1 MSSQKQLLQKLYDE
15 IRECDHEIEAAK
27 EAKTRKKEVKKQ
39 IKAME
44 IDLVKQKKIKW
55 KLIAFED
62 WFKNNNE
69 EDTFWIFC
77 TDTGIDMGVWKGLDE
92 LSDEDK
98 KHFDEYSNDY
108 FYYGYPYYIDRN
120 MPRAEMSECEMAFG
134 GGDCRVIAL
143 NKYKL

>member
-1 MSSQKQLLQKLYDE
+1 MSSQKQLLQELYDE

-55 KLIAFED
+55 KLIAFEE
-62 WFKNNNE
+62 WFNNNNE

-77 TDTGIDMGVWKGLDE
+77 TDSGNDMGVWKGLVQ
-92 LSDEDK
+92 LSDEDN
-98 KHFDEYSNDY
+98 KHFEEYQNDY
-108 FYYGYPYYIDRN
+108 FYYGYPYYMDRN